1 MTGITD
7 EKSRRKTAV
16 PPSIG
21 RQTIKLAKPQNVE
34 KKGCSKLMTITG
46 EKRWKDVER
55 GLSRGPNKCGEH
67 NRRKAIRFKNENA
80 SKERSL
86 HLRHEAKRPTE
97 KSRKNAENSF

>member
-1 MTGITD
+1 M
-7 EKSRRKTAV
+7 

-86 HLRHEAKRPTE
+86 HLRHEAKRRQKKAGKTPKTV
-97 KSRKNAENSF
+97 F